1 MKKTLYF
8 LMAAVMLS
16 SMVLTACGGQATPT
30 VVEETEPEVEVEE
43 PTEAPE
49 PTAEPTDVVP
59 AGPEALDEAYDAM
72 LAGMERY
79 NTISADGLLQEM
91 TSDSPPFILDVR
103 TTEEVEEGGYIEG
116 ATHIPL
122 SELAQHPEL
131 LPDFDTP
138 IVTYCAGGWRATIA
152 MTTLY
157 TMGWNDVRAL
167 KARFADWKEAGNP
180 VVEGM
185 PENPEMNAVQPDESL
200 LLSADAYLQNIKDM
214 GYGGITAENLNTALG
229 EQDELVLIDVRR
241 QEELDEKG
249 KIDAPNLIHIPL
261 EEFIA
266 RRSDWPGDK
275 DTSIAVYC
283 GSGHRSTMAMTILLA
298 YGYSDVVSLKGGFSA
313 WKEAGYATV
322 GGAPSISLDDTY
334 SAMLSDMQKY
344 NTISADDLLVEMTE
358 DQPPFLLDVRRT
370 EEVEESGHI
379 EGAYHIPLSELAQ
392 NIDKLPAADTP
403 IVTYC
408 AGGWRATIAM
418 TALHAMGWTE
428 VRALKARFADW
439 KDAGNPVVEGLPEEM
454 VFDVASPASGL
465 VESVDAALSGIQD
478 MGYGVKKADAL
489 NTELIDS
496 PDLILI
502 DVRRQEELEEKG
514 VIAVEEQE
522 LLTIPLEEFLSQK
535 DAWPAEKGAEIVVY
549 CGSGH
554 RSTMAMTILLTY
566 GYEEVSSLSGGF
578 SSWAEAGYPVAEYA
592 AP

>member
-1 MKKTLYF
+1 MTG
-8 LMAAVMLS
+8 VQ
-16 SMVLTACGGQATPT
+16 TC
-30 VVEETEPEVEVEE
+30 
-43 PTEAPE
+43 
-49 PTAEPTDVVP
+49 
-59 AGPEALDEAYDAM
+59 AL
-72 LAGMERY
+72 
-79 NTISADGLLQEM
+79 
-91 TSDSPPFILDVR
+91 
-103 TTEEVEEGGYIEG
+103 
-116 ATHIPL
+116 
-122 SELAQHPEL
+122 
-131 LPDFDTP
+131 P
-138 IVTYCAGGWRATIA
+138 I
-152 MTTLY
+152 
-157 TMGWNDVRAL
+157 
-167 KARFADWKEAGNP
+167 
-180 VVEGM
+180 
-185 PENPEMNAVQPDESL
+185 
-200 LLSADAYLQNIKDM
+200 
-214 GYGGITAENLNTALG
+214 
-229 EQDELVLIDVRR
+229 
-241 QEELDEKG
+241 
-249 KIDAPNLIHIPL
+249 L

-266 RRSDWPGDK
+266 RRSDWPAGK
-275 DTSIAVYC
+275 DTAIAVYC

-322 GGAPSISLDDTY
+322 GGAPTVSLDDTY
-334 SAMLSDMQKY
+334 STMLSGMQKY

-379 EGAYHIPLSELAQ
+379 EGAYHIPLSQLAQ
-392 NIDKLPAADTP
+392 NIDKLPATDTP

-454 VFDVASPASGL
+454 VFDVASPASNL
-465 VESVDAALSGIQD
+465 VESVGAALSGIQD
-478 MGYGVKKADAL
+478 MGYGVKTADAL

-502 DVRRQEELEEKG
+502 DVRRQEELEENG

-554 RSTMAMTILLTY
+554 RSTMAMTILLTH
-566 GYEEVSSLSGGF
+566 GYEDVSSLSGGF